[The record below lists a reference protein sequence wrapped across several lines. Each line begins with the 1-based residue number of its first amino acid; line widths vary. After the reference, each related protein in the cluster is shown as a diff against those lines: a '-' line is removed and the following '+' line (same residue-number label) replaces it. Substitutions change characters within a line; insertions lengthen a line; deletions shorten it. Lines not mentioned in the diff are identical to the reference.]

1 MTDAAREEQEL
12 IARGVSLFNEARFFE
27 AHEVWEEIWR
37 PATGERRQTIQG
49 LIQLASAYVHVQRG
63 TFSGGVRLFDKA
75 FSRLD
80 VEAARLLHVEIA
92 DALTLAREHRE
103 RIAGG
108 GEIAP
113 REYPRLGYN

>member
-12 IARGVSLFNEARFFE
+12 IARGVSLFNEGRFFE

-37 PATGERRQTIQG
+37 PASGEKRQTLQG
-49 LIQLASAYVHVQRG
+49 LIQLASAYVHVQRR

-80 VEAARLLHVEIA
+80 VESARQLHVEIA
-92 DALTLAREHRE
+92 DALTLARGHRE
-103 RIAGG
+103 RIAT
-108 GEIAP
+108 GEEIDP
-113 REYPRLGYN
+113 SEYPRLGYN